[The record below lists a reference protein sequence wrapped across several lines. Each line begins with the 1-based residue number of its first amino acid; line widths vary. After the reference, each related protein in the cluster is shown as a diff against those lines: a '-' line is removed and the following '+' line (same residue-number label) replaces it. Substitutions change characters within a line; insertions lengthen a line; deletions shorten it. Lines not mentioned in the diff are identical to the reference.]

1 MANET
6 PIHPADSNADF
17 NEFLN
22 VLNDP
27 SPDDVLPPKAE
38 KETEEEAKT
47 SPEEE
52 VPEVLPTDRAI
63 ALSPQKQEP
72 KQQQQNETEQPNAAP
87 EMERSGCEAVGDKV
101 EGSISNFFL
110 KLGHFCS
117 FRPKTTIGIALV
129 ISIICAGGMAKL
141 NTENRPEKL
150 WVPQNTQAEVEQD
163 NYLSFF
169 PPSSRFEQVIAT
181 AKEAG
186 GDVLTKDSLIDA
198 MKMHESIETGISK
211 PTLEDGSEDTSSD
224 ETYTLTDLCTPAG
237 GSCATTDYTNPD
249 PICFCLVVSVL
260 KMWNYDLA
268 TLEADTNILGTLN
281 DYGSREDLEGVLGA
295 AQFDPTSGELV
306 SAEAISISYF
316 LEDRSSVEG
325 GNTVDPVNEAWE
337 EQVFLK
343 TVKDGDQFPYLD
355 LSFLSTR
362 SFGDEFGGEI
372 TGDLV
377 FVNVSYLVA
386 FIFLGATLGSKFCG
400 RGSRWAMSLSALVL
414 IILATVAGFGVASLC
429 GLLYGPVHSVLPF
442 VLLGIGV
449 DDAFVI
455 ANAFDR
461 EREGVPR
468 ESEDDEKLVKR
479 GSRSLA
485 RAGAS
490 ITVTSLTDLVAFAIS
505 STSALPALA
514 SFCAFASINIF
525 FLWALAATFFTAT
538 LVIDEKRQRANRRDM
553 LCCITRKTSPDEE
566 DTGAKEGR
574 LPIFFRNYHAPTI
587 LSKQGKVVTL
597 LTFLGLFIFGIYGLV
612 NLPVEDS
619 ARNFIPQDSY
629 INTYSATADEYFP
642 SSGTSLYITF
652 ENGESIYSNRVSLA
666 ELDTR
671 VKGLSE
677 EPPYIAEP
685 TSDST
690 YQNVMTGL
698 KQYLSDSGTANIG
711 GATLGEDGWPT
722 SYEDFVSTIV
732 KYTDAR
738 GPGSTYRGDVAYDS
752 TKTNIQAYRVK
763 LEYVRLTKEFR
774 GEVLDDASRQIE
786 AMDATREM
794 VESWEDLQP
803 SFPYSAQFIA
813 IEGFK
818 IIGSE
823 LYRNVGLAIACVGV
837 IVLITVANAITAF
850 LITANVA
857 FCIVEILGF
866 MFALGIVIDSVSVI
880 NVVLAV
886 GLSVD
891 YSAHIGHCFMVKGG
905 TNNDARVTETLADMG
920 SSVFNGALST
930 FLAVAVL
937 LLSKSYVFKTLAIQ
951 FALTVIL
958 GVVHGLILLPV
969 LLSLFG
975 PKPFASAELPP
986 DMKNPG
992 TESIESIEIPKT
1004 NKNSVTTQHMQSL
1017 QD

>member
-281 DYGSREDLEGVLGA
+281 NYGSREDLEGVLGA

-400 RGSRWAMSLSALVL
+400 RGSRWAMSLSAVRTDHVYRRSCRLPPSANKL
-414 IILATVAGFGVASLC
+414 WRTLAKCVI
-429 GLLYGPVHSVLPF
+429 
-442 VLLGIGV
+442 GI
-449 DDAFVI
+449 
-455 ANAFDR
+455 R
-461 EREGVPR
+461 HPLHM
-468 ESEDDEKLVKR
+468 SM
-479 GSRSLA
+479 
-485 RAGAS
+485 
-490 ITVTSLTDLVAFAIS
+490 LVAF
-505 STSALPALA
+505 L
-514 SFCAFASINIF
+514 
-525 FLWALAATFFTAT
+525 
-538 LVIDEKRQRANRRDM
+538 
-553 LCCITRKTSPDEE
+553 
-566 DTGAKEGR
+566 
-574 LPIFFRNYHAPTI
+574 
-587 LSKQGKVVTL
+587 
-597 LTFLGLFIFGIYGLV
+597 
-612 NLPVEDS
+612 
-619 ARNFIPQDSY
+619 
-629 INTYSATADEYFP
+629 
-642 SSGTSLYITF
+642 
-652 ENGESIYSNRVSLA
+652 RV
-666 ELDTR
+666 
-671 VKGLSE
+671 
-677 EPPYIAEP
+677 
-685 TSDST
+685 
-690 YQNVMTGL
+690 
-698 KQYLSDSGTANIG
+698 
-711 GATLGEDGWPT
+711 
-722 SYEDFVSTIV
+722 
-732 KYTDAR
+732 
-738 GPGSTYRGDVAYDS
+738 
-752 TKTNIQAYRVK
+752 
-763 LEYVRLTKEFR
+763 
-774 GEVLDDASRQIE
+774 
-786 AMDATREM
+786 
-794 VESWEDLQP
+794 
-803 SFPYSAQFIA
+803 
-813 IEGFK
+813 
-818 IIGSE
+818 
-823 LYRNVGLAIACVGV
+823 
-837 IVLITVANAITAF
+837 
-850 LITANVA
+850 
-857 FCIVEILGF
+857 
-866 MFALGIVIDSVSVI
+866 
-880 NVVLAV
+880 
-886 GLSVD
+886 
-891 YSAHIGHCFMVKGG
+891 
-905 TNNDARVTETLADMG
+905 
-920 SSVFNGALST
+920 
-930 FLAVAVL
+930 
-937 LLSKSYVFKTLAIQ
+937 
-951 FALTVIL
+951 
-958 GVVHGLILLPV
+958 
-969 LLSLFG
+969 
-975 PKPFASAELPP
+975 
-986 DMKNPG
+986 
-992 TESIESIEIPKT
+992 
-1004 NKNSVTTQHMQSL
+1004 
-1017 QD
+1017 